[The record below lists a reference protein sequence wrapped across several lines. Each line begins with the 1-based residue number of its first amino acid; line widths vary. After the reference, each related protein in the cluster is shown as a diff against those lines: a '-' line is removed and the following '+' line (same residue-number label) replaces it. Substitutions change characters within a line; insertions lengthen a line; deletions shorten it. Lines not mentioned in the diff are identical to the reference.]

1 MGWMETDVM
10 SQRVRFIAA
19 WLNEEESVT
28 ALALRFG
35 VSRKTA
41 HKWIARYRE
50 EGAAGLHDRSSAPH
64 TQAFRISPEL
74 PLGSPSSAANIRL
87 GDHASCEL
95 R

>member
-1 MGWMETDVM
+1 MGWMETNAM

-19 WLNEEESVT
+19 WLNKEESVT

-41 HKWIARYRE
+41 HKWIARYKS

-64 TQAFRISPEL
+64 RQAFQTPPEI
-74 PLGSPSSAANIRL
+74 AECIVK
-87 GDHASCEL
+87 L
-95 R
+95 RRHHLACPI